1 MKDFKMPTGK
11 ELEKVLVELNK
22 ARKALGAPEL
32 SKDQFDKMA
41 TRQEGGN
48 GFVLGEIVQ
57 LTGEVGLVPV
67 SVTNDNGDTEV
78 RNTYFGAK
86 LSDGRWISLRN
97 LIKPS
102 LAGYKFEGTFE
113 ETDGSKKTNEYT
125 AQHVEGFDPA
135 NVKFYDAGT
144 RNVLE
149 LYLAA
154 KEAASKGNNILPKK
168 LILKAQGC
176 RPIIARRDS
185 TLDNL
190 SYSAGAHRVMRVNVW
205 AIS

>member
-1 MKDFKMPTGK
+1 MKDFKMTAESLK
-11 ELEKVLVELNK
+11 KQLTELNK
-22 ARKALGAPEL
+22 IRKDAGLAEL
-32 SKDQFDKMA
+32 TDEAWKQMQS
-41 TRQEGGN
+41 RQEGGN
-48 GFVLGEIVQ
+48 GFTIGETIH
-57 LTGEVGLVPV
+57 LTGEVEIIVVYANVNGTQVPQ
-67 SVTNDNGDTEV
+67 
-78 RNTYFGAK
+78 NTFFGAK
-86 LSDGRWISLRN
+86 LTDGRNISLRN